1 MLRRVDLFDLFC
13 PGEVCTF
20 QNGRTVFYRDE
31 YGHVSV
37 EAMKLAGPLL
47 RDSVANGA
55 TR

>member
-37 EAMKLAGPLL
+37 EAMKRAGPLL
-47 RDSVANGA
+47 REAIAGGPK
-55 TR
+55 R